1 MRKYRRFV
9 ENLKGRAIAAAF
21 WVCATPSRH
30 RFFCLFLSPPDASI
44 GHFARHG
51 WRSENGTVTVLSRN
65 DGGFSLILSERA

>member
-21 WVCATPSRH
+21 WVCATRSR
-30 RFFCLFLSPPDASI
+30 RQFFLSFLSPPDASI
-44 GHFARHG
+44 GRFARHG
-51 WRSENGTVTVLSRN
+51 WRPENGTVTVLSRN

>member
-21 WVCATPSRH
+21 WVCATRDAAAIFSP
-30 RFFCLFLSPPDASI
+30 PPDASI

-51 WRSENGTVTVLSRN
+51 WRSENGAVTVLSRN